1 MFGILTFWGVFH
13 PHQSAFAFT
22 FVGDGEGIKA
32 SRCHVAMFGGEVT
45 RELIGKTD
53 EVAAVSTFLVADNYR
68 EHQRSP

>member
-13 PHQSAFAFT
+13 PHQTALT
-22 FVGDGEGIKA
+22 LVGEGIKA

-53 EVAAVSTFLVADNYR
+53 EVPD
-68 EHQRSP
+68 